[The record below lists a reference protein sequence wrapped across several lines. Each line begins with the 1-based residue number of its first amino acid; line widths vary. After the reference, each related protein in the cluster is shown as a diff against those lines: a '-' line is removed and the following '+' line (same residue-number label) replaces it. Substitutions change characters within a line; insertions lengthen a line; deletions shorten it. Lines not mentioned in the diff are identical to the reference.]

1 VEGQFREGIQN
12 IVSTIVKNGYRYNLH
27 MVLAIKG
34 DPSIWRT
41 GRSVTNINNIMLFN
55 DTEYA
60 DQIENS
66 YYLKEMLKNISN
78 DGEPETVA
86 VWASRKSFSK
96 VRPVIYKMSDPQERE
111 ALQSLITG

>member
-1 VEGQFREGIQN
+1 
-12 IVSTIVKNGYRYNLH
+12 
-27 MVLAIKG
+27 
-34 DPSIWRT
+34 
-41 GRSVTNINNIMLFN
+41 MLFN

-78 DGEPETVA
+78 DGDEETVA

-96 VRPVIYKMSDPQERE
+96 VRPIIYHMSNKQERD
-111 ALQSLITG
+111 ALTALIKS